1 MPDHMSQKP
10 NGLDLAMRHA
20 KIKTTTGDATVTDVI
35 VWLIVLGLALALIG
49 LYALWN
55 EMKEHRRDTAE
66 IMLQSNEMMLE
77 QLKRLSPALDIDSAT
92 ATVLL
97 ERRQLDRRRHTASVL
112 PWPREKERRKSPGR
126 RAHDL
131 AYVHQLRH

>member
-1 MPDHMSQKP
+1 
-10 NGLDLAMRHA
+10 MRHQ
-20 KIKTTTGDATVTDVI
+20 KSKQQTGDVAVTDVF
-35 VWLIVLGLALALIG
+35 VWLVVFALALAFIG
-49 LYALWN
+49 LYALRK

-77 QLKRLSPALDIDSAT
+77 QLKRLSAASDMDSAN

-97 ERRQLDRRRHTASVL
+97 ERRQIDRRRHTASVL
-112 PWPREKERRKSPGR
+112 PWPPEKERRASPGR